1 MPNPNSARR
10 RQPEPPF
17 YTLEQLDALCEQIIM
32 QFCMDRYG
40 QELNPVPT
48 QALLQLLEEH
58 AHDVDQLA
66 QLPEGVHGVTLY
78 YCDRKP
84 DVKISADLTRQHWRE
99 VRQRTTITHECA
111 HAIQHAP
118 LWRGLGNGPFVEGP
132 ISQSC
137 RCEYSEHLLAQWDDR
152 MEFQARYMSGSF
164 LMLKSRVQRLAQ
176 KLADTKRM
184 ALPVDPTSSASI
196 YLIEHMVV
204 AFHVSRDAAAVRL
217 KRLGLMK

>member
-1 MPNPNSARR
+1 MPNPNSAR

-17 YTLEQLDALCEQIIM
+17 YTLEELDALCERIIM
-32 QFCMDRYG
+32 LFCIDQYG

-78 YCDRKP
+78 YWDRKP

-99 VRQRTTITHECA
+99 VRQRTTITHECS

-118 LWRGLGNGPFVEGP
+118 LWRELGPGPFAEGP
-132 ISQSC
+132 VAQSC
-137 RCEYSEHLLAQWDDR
+137 RCEYSDHLLAQWDDR
-152 MEFQARYMSGSF
+152 MEFQARYMSGSL
-164 LMLKSRVQRLAQ
+164 LMLKSRVLRLAERLES
-176 KLADTKRM
+176 KKRIT
-184 ALPVDPTSSASI
+184 LPVAAMSSASI

-204 AFHVSRDAAAVRL
+204 SFHVSRDAAAVRL
-217 KRLGLMK
+217 RRLGLMK